1 MQKPG
6 GCGYPQKQIDFRRVR
21 VKHLKASSL
30 HKSNLDQEERRKF
43 DDLASSWW
51 DPNGA
56 SKALHE
62 LNPARLSYVAER
74 CRLSES
80 RVLDVG
86 CGGGILTESLAQRGA
101 QVTGIDIASKALAVA
116 ELHLLESGLAVNY
129 LETTIEQHAASG
141 VEPYDVITCME
152 MLEHVPDPES
162 VVSSIAALLRP
173 GGHVFLSTINRNGL
187 SFALAILGAEYVMRM
202 LPQGTHRY
210 DRFIRPSEL
219 TSWLRQADMHVE
231 NIRGLH
237 YDPLNSS
244 VKMGGHVK
252 VNYLLHARRS
262 CT

>member
-1 MQKPG
+1 M
-6 GCGYPQKQIDFRRVR
+6 
-21 VKHLKASSL
+21 HE
-30 HKSNLDQEERRKF
+30 SNLDHEERRKF

-56 SKALHE
+56 SRALHE
-62 LNPARLSYVAER
+62 LNPARLVYVTER
-74 CRLSES
+74 CQLSKS

-86 CGGGILTESLAQRGA
+86 CGGGILAEALAQKCA
-101 QVTGIDIASKALAVA
+101 QVTGIDIASRALAVA
-116 ELHLLESGLAVNY
+116 ELHLLESGLTVNY
-129 LETTIEQHAASG
+129 LETTIEQHATSG

-162 VVSSIAALLRP
+162 VVNSIATLLKP

-187 SFALAILGAEYVMRM
+187 SFAVAILGAEYVMRM

-219 TSWLRQADMHVE
+219 SSWLRKAGLQIED
-231 NIRGLH
+231 IRGLH
-237 YDPLNSS
+237 YDPFNSS
-244 VKMGGHVK
+244 VKLGGHVK

-262 CT
+262 NS